1 MHHRDLRLN
10 SRLVLLRQR
19 SRPRREGAEEE
30 VLQERAGARDSEPV
44 MLGADEE
51 DIQREAVRPVEQA
64 RAEREQ
70 RKASEAI
77 EEGEIAGD
85 EGS

>member
-1 MHHRDLRLN
+1 
-10 SRLVLLRQR
+10 
-19 SRPRREGAEEE
+19 
-30 VLQERAGARDSEPV
+30 